1 MHDKNDQ
8 CDDGAQ
14 DDKRGCFRARNIVGK
29 LGLPPSST
37 AVDLLYAVFVG
48 LSIIELA
55 TSRRNGKV
63 SSKAAFKLAF
73 DAISGEQQ

>member
-1 MHDKNDQ
+1 
-8 CDDGAQ
+8 
-14 DDKRGCFRARNIVGK
+14 
-29 LGLPPSST
+29 
-37 AVDLLYAVFVG
+37 VFVG
-48 LSIIELA
+48 PSIIELG